1 MNGTIF
7 DIQRFSTHDGP
18 GIRTT
23 VFLKGC
29 GMRCR
34 WCHNPE
40 SIRMEPEIQFFRSK
54 CIGCGRCLQ
63 VCPVNAHTVQ
73 DGQRIFLRDRCIR
86 CGACAEECCSE
97 ALVLTGRT
105 MTVQEIME
113 TVEKDRLFFDQ
124 SGGGVTFSGG
134 EPVLQHRFLSALL
147 QACRS
152 VGIHTVVET
161 AGNVPGDYL
170 LDILPDTD
178 LFLYDVKGMDE
189 VRHTQT
195 TGVGNRR
202 ILENLNL
209 LSEKDARIRVRVP
222 VIPGVNDTA
231 ESMLVLSGMVQKLKG
246 IEQVELIPFHKMAME
261 KYESLG
267 LVHEAEGIPL
277 LGKEAMN
284 VLLDVLSGQGIKA
297 VGS

>member
-40 SIRMEPEIQFFRSK
+40 SIGMEPEIQFFQKK
-54 CIGCGRCLQ
+54 CIGCGICLQ
-63 VCPVNAHTVQ
+63 ICPVNAHCLREGRHV
-73 DGQRIFLRDRCIR
+73 FLREGCIR
-86 CGACAEECCSE
+86 CGKCAEECCAE
-97 ALVLTGRT
+97 ALVLAGRT
-105 MTVQEIME
+105 MTVPEVME
-113 TVEKDRLFFDQ
+113 EVEKDRLFFEQ

-134 EPVLQHRFLSALL
+134 EPVLQHQFLSALL
-147 QACRS
+147 KACRS
-152 VGIHTVVET
+152 VGIHTAVET
-161 AGNVPGDYL
+161 AGNVPTDHL
-170 LDILPDTD
+170 LEIIPETD
-178 LFLYDVKGMDE
+178 LFLYDIKGMDDA
-189 VRHTQT
+189 RHVQT

-202 ILENLNL
+202 ILGNLAL
-209 LSEKDARIRVRVP
+209 LSEKGARIRIRVP
-222 VIPGVNDTA
+222 VIPGVNDTT
-231 ESMLVLSGMVQKLKG
+231 ESMTALADLIRNLPG
-246 IEQVELIPFHKMAME
+246 IEQVELIPFHKMATE

-267 LVHEAEGIPL
+267 LVYEAEDIPL
-277 LGKEAMN
+277 LGKEEMAALRE
-284 VLLDVLSGQGIKA
+284 VFSHQGIQA